1 VRILP
6 ISEKFHDYAAKVEA
20 QWKAAGF
27 RVTTDLRSSKINGK
41 VRDAQLELIPYMLIV
56 GQKEAEQGTVSF
68 RDRVDGDKG
77 AMPLA
82 DAVAQLK
89 QDNDT
94 RAMRHVVIA
103 HLPAANEDHE
113 ERHTY

>member
-1 VRILP
+1 LRRLEEAGLRAGLDSRP
-6 ISEKFHDYAAKVEA
+6 EKIGAK
-20 QWKAAGF
+20 
-27 RVTTDLRSSKINGK
+27 I
-41 VRDAQLELIPYMLIV
+41 RDAQLEKIPVMLVV
-56 GQKEAEQGTVSF
+56 GAKEAEQGTVSF

-89 QDNDT
+89 QQNDT
-94 RAMRHVVIA
+94 RAMHHAVA
-103 HLPAANEDHE
+103 AQLPAANEDHE